1 MEKTWGIVLGSV
13 HLPGGKTV
21 VRIFTEARGTVPFI
35 VHGTHNKTAAVRPLL
50 LMPLHVVEIDYE
62 HHEGRELQT
71 LKELQLRWQYTTIPY
86 DPLKQTMALFLAEFL
101 THALRREGKNTAL
114 LQYVTEALRYLDEA
128 QRDFTSMHVEML
140 RGVAD
145 FLGYGTPQLQEMS
158 LPELVAYYRE
168 TIPEFPALSSL
179 TVLHDV
185 LR

>member
-21 VRIFTEARGTVPFI
+21 VRIFTETRGTVPFL
-35 VHGTHNKTAAVRPLL
+35 VHNTHRNTSGVRSLL

-62 HHEGRELQT
+62 YRESRELQT
-71 LKELQLRWQYTTIPY
+71 LKEVHLMRQYATIPY

-101 THALRREGKNTAL
+101 THALLREGKNPAL
-114 LQYVTEALRYLDEA
+114 LHYITEALRYLDDAES
-128 QRDFTSMHVEML
+128 DFTSMHVEML
-140 RGVAD
+140 RGIVD

-158 LPELVAYYRE
+158 LQELVAYYRE
-168 TIPEFPALSSL
+168 VVPEFPELSSL
-179 TVLHDV
+179 AVLHDV